1 MCAQG
6 GGKEEICLVRL
17 FLWMQWCLCI
27 EVVFSGN
34 FSKFKITF
42 FSFFKFKLSSCSAF
56 PSPLHHSSPPV
67 TSSSSKGRN

>member
-42 FSFFKFKLSSCSAF
+42 FSFFKFKLSSC
-56 PSPLHHSSPPV
+56 
-67 TSSSSKGRN
+67 